1 VATTRRQIDP
11 GLEQTPLREAL
22 KEGPFRFQFFQ
33 AVRLL
38 QMLSPQKNIVGSFV
52 DPSTEVVRFAT
63 RQALTFPASEV
74 HALEFLGDKP
84 ASMTVNFMGLTGPQ
98 GVLPLCYTEFV
109 MERSQ
114 RRDTAAADFFDIF
127 NHRIV
132 SLFYQAWEK
141 YRFTVSY
148 ERGEKD
154 RLSQNLADMIG
165 LGTAGL
171 QRRLEPD
178 VVDESLFYY
187 TGLLAQTPHSAVG
200 LEQILGDYFQVPV
213 AVDQFAGRWYR
224 LDKSNQTSFTGNNT
238 LFEALGLGA
247 VVGDEVWD
255 QQSLARI
262 RLGPLAL
269 DQYLDFLP
277 GGAAH
282 KSLCSLVKIYSGEQL
297 DFEAQL
303 VLKRDDVPACE
314 LGKET
319 NAAPQLGW
327 VTWMK
332 SVPLGRDPGDAIIP
346 L

>member
-1 VATTRRQIDP
+1 LATPSRESDP
-11 GLEQTPLREAL
+11 ALEQTSIKEALREQ
-22 KEGPFRFQFFQ
+22 PFRFQFFQ
-33 AVRLL
+33 IVRLL
-38 QMLSPQKNIVGSFV
+38 QRMSPESNIVGNFV
-52 DPSTEVVRFAT
+52 DPSTEVVRFAA
-63 RQALTFPASEV
+63 RRALTFPASEV
-74 HALEFLGDKP
+74 HALEFRDDQP
-84 ASMTVNFMGLTGPQ
+84 ASMTVNFMGLTGPE

-109 MERSQ
+109 MERWQ
-114 RRDTAAADFFDIF
+114 KRDTATADFFDIF

-141 YRFTVSY
+141 CRFTVSH

-154 RLSQNLADMIG
+154 RLSQNLADLIG

-171 QRRLEPD
+171 QKRLAPD
-178 VVDESLFYY
+178 VADEALFYY
-187 TGLLAQTPHSAVG
+187 SGLLAQAPHSAVA

-213 AVDQFAGRWYR
+213 AIEQFAGRWYR
-224 LDKSNQTSFTGNNT
+224 LDKSNQTSFTGSNT
-238 LFEALGLGA
+238 PYESLGFGT

-262 RLGPLAL
+262 RLGPLDL
-269 DQYLDFLP
+269 EQYLDFLP

-282 KSLCSLVKIYSGEQL
+282 KSLRSLVKLYAGEQL

-303 VLKRDDVPACE
+303 VLKREDVPACE
-314 LGKET
+314 LGNQE
-319 NAAPQLGW
+319 ASAPQLGW

-332 SVPLGRDPGDAIIP
+332 SVPLGRDPRDTIIP